1 MKFTMPKELKSKW
14 TEALR
19 SGKYEQGEGVLYDKE
34 SDSYCCLGV
43 LCSIVGLSS
52 YDIVRA
58 AVPDGDFYKDNNIE
72 LGGRWSLM
80 AEERN
85 YQDSA
90 EYELTM
96 MNDGEEGFDKKTFPE
111 IAEWIEENIEGI

>member
-43 LCSIVGLSS
+43 LCSIVGPSS

-58 AVPDGDFYKDNNIE
+58 EVPDGDFYKDNNIE
-72 LGGRWSLM
+72 LGGDWSFL
-80 AEERN
+80 EGE
-85 YQDSA
+85 YQESA
-90 EYELTM
+90 EYKLTM
-96 MNDGEEGFDKKTFPE
+96 MNDGGEGYDKKTFTE
-111 IAEWIEENIEGI
+111 IAEWIEKNIEGI